1 MKKEVAVEPN
11 EQQQVVI
18 ITPEKKKPYAI
29 FLIDRPFDSN
39 QAQEEEEATV
49 ALMNCLR
56 YRLHF
61 ALNLND
67 TEVNNENIF
76 DSMLEEEDFAM
87 PNQISEMDSC
97 RSMYDTLLQL
107 IDEFDATGAVEIFRL
122 LLERRTAIPLFIPD
136 SKQHHLNLLRHVS
149 LPGVDNV
156 RLGEDKTLMRVAV
169 ISCRQRCES
178 QTSEILKNLFN
189 IKSFHRHDLSN
200 GSVSQNSLLAEIGY
214 GCLLVEGANSGQIQH
229 VIVIHVIG
237 DFLAL
242 WPFLQRFADYLLIED
257 STVKQGSFCETFLQ
271 EFLTANNAE
280 TTTGAENS
288 VPGLDAVPFVCV
300 WKPSVGEM
308 RYKMQKVNG
317 SHHHLRIDGQLPGKT
332 LNMLRAS
339 VIKAVKD
346 QCTDEK
352 RPTLHEIPILKDN
365 GFSALECVSPLEI
378 QSSIAKSVQNL
389 GQMKTKEFVLQKNFR
404 QQAKHEEAKMEHHT
418 TKEKLR
424 EDAKIKNCIDKRRA
438 DTYHV
443 QNNSLLQIF
452 LGLLTNKDS
461 CSRVLSLRVLEKE
474 LAERGERELVPLSNK
489 VSNLN
494 RSAEEL
500 ARENNE
506 NALESLKREL
516 YSAKIDLIES
526 ILNIEHLWRELS
538 HLYTAMEPERR
549 SETIQDI
556 PRLAAQH
563 LLDGFCLELLDGD
576 SNMIHMEWVTD
587 VLYELSSLIGEASR
601 KRIFVLSVMGVQ
613 SSGKS
618 TLLNTMFGIQMRTSV
633 GQCTR
638 GVNMQLLAVDGR
650 P

>member
-1 MKKEVAVEPN
+1 MEEASNPERQKKRRTRRRGGRRKMKKEVAVEPN

-39 QAQEEEEATV
+39 QAQGEEEATV

-67 TEVNNENIF
+67 TELNNENIF

-97 RSMYDTLLQL
+97 QSMYDTLLQL

-156 RLGEDKTLMRVAV
+156 RLGEDKTLLLVAV

-189 IKSFHRHDLSN
+189 IESFHRHDLSN
-200 GSVSQNSLLAEIGY
+200 GSVSQISLLAEIGY

-237 DFLAL
+237 DFLAF

-378 QSSIAKSVQNL
+378 QSKRVSPNRFKTL
-389 GQMKTKEFVLQKNFR
+389 GK
-404 QQAKHEEAKMEHHT
+404 
-418 TKEKLR
+418 
-424 EDAKIKNCIDKRRA
+424 
-438 DTYHV
+438 
-443 QNNSLLQIF
+443 
-452 LGLLTNKDS
+452 
-461 CSRVLSLRVLEKE
+461 
-474 LAERGERELVPLSNK
+474 
-489 VSNLN
+489 
-494 RSAEEL
+494 
-500 ARENNE
+500 
-506 NALESLKREL
+506 
-516 YSAKIDLIES
+516 
-526 ILNIEHLWRELS
+526 
-538 HLYTAMEPERR
+538 
-549 SETIQDI
+549 
-556 PRLAAQH
+556 
-563 LLDGFCLELLDGD
+563 
-576 SNMIHMEWVTD
+576 
-587 VLYELSSLIGEASR
+587 
-601 KRIFVLSVMGVQ
+601 
-613 SSGKS
+613 
-618 TLLNTMFGIQMRTSV
+618 
-633 GQCTR
+633 
-638 GVNMQLLAVDGR
+638 
-650 P
+650 

>member
-1 MKKEVAVEPN
+1 M
-11 EQQQVVI
+11 
-18 ITPEKKKPYAI
+18 
-29 FLIDRPFDSN
+29 
-39 QAQEEEEATV
+39 
-49 ALMNCLR
+49 
-56 YRLHF
+56 
-61 ALNLND
+61 
-67 TEVNNENIF
+67 
-76 DSMLEEEDFAM
+76 
-87 PNQISEMDSC
+87 
-97 RSMYDTLLQL
+97 
-107 IDEFDATGAVEIFRL
+107 
-122 LLERRTAIPLFIPD
+122 
-136 SKQHHLNLLRHVS
+136 
-149 LPGVDNV
+149 
-156 RLGEDKTLMRVAV
+156 
-169 ISCRQRCES
+169 
-178 QTSEILKNLFN
+178 
-189 IKSFHRHDLSN
+189 SN

-332 LNMLRAS
+332 LNMLRTS

-365 GFSALECVSPLEI
+365 GFSALECVSPSEI
-378 QSSIAKSVQNL
+378 QSSIAVQNL
-389 GQMKTKEFVLQKNFR
+389 GQIKMKEFVLQKNFR
-404 QQAKHEEAKMEHHT
+404 QQVKHEEARMEHHT

-438 DTYHV
+438 DTYYV

-526 ILNIEHLWRELS
+526 ILNIEHLWREMS

-576 SNMIHMEWVTD
+576 SNMIHMEWVTE

-601 KRIFVLSVMGVQ
+601 KRIFV
-613 SSGKS
+613 
-618 TLLNTMFGIQMRTSV
+618 
-633 GQCTR
+633 
-638 GVNMQLLAVDGR
+638 
-650 P
+650 